1 MEARRAFLRG
11 AFLGGG
17 SVNKPQSDYH
27 LEFMT
32 GNEAFAR
39 EIVYVLKLFHIH
51 AGLTERKE
59 EYVVYLKEGD
69 AAVSYTHLDVY
80 KRQKY
85 GLVVNG

>member
-1 MEARRAFLRG
+1 
-11 AFLGGG
+11 
-17 SVNKPQSDYH
+17 
-27 LEFMT
+27 MT

-69 AAVSYTHLDVY
+69 AVTNCLQVMGAQSALMEFENVRIMKDRSQSDQSTGKL
-80 KRQKY
+80 
-85 GLVVNG
+85 